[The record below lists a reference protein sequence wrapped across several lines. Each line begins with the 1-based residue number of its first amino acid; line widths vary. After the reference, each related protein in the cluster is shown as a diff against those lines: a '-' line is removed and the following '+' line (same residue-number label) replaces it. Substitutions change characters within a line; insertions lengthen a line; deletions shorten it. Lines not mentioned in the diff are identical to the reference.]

1 MRKLKRIIFR
11 ILGAM
16 SLFISFNIL
25 TYIRDE
31 KSIPQAAG
39 IPLFLIAGMILT
51 FEAYIDFLQVK
62 DDIEEP
68 IAYHIIGGSIVALIG
83 ILALIYAI
91 GVIIKYSTNIGTVI
105 AFLALILSIVIG
117 VVLIWIPRFINVTI
131 SDNRND

>member
-68 IAYHIIGGSIVALIG
+68 IAYHIIGGSIVALID

-105 AFLALILSIVIG
+105 AFLALVLSVVIG

>member
-25 TYIRDE
+25 IYIRDE

-68 IAYHIIGGSIVALIG
+68 IAYHIIGGSIVALIDT
-83 ILALIYAI
+83 LALIYAI

-105 AFLALILSIVIG
+105 AFLALVLSVVIG

-131 SDNRND
+131 SNNRND

>member
-16 SLFISFNIL
+16 SLLISFNIL

-68 IAYHIIGGSIVALIG
+68 IAYHIIGGSIVALID

-105 AFLALILSIVIG
+105 AFLALVLSVVIG
-117 VVLIWIPRFINVTI
+117 VVLIWIPRFINVTMRD
-131 SDNRND
+131 SQND

>member
-1 MRKLKRIIFR
+1 MRKFKRIIFR

-68 IAYHIIGGSIVALIG
+68 IAYHIIGGSIVALID

-105 AFLALILSIVIG
+105 AFLALVLSVVIG

>member
-68 IAYHIIGGSIVALIG
+68 IAYHIIGGSIVALID

-131 SDNRND
+131 SNNRND

>member
-68 IAYHIIGGSIVALIG
+68 IAYHIIGGSIVALID

-105 AFLALILSIVIG
+105 AFLALVLSDVIG
-117 VVLIWIPRFINVTI
+117 VVLIWIPRIMNVTMRD
-131 SDNRND
+131 SQND

>member
-68 IAYHIIGGSIVALIG
+68 IAYHIIGGSIVALVD

-91 GVIIKYSTNIGTVI
+91 GVIVKYSTNIGTVI

>member
-68 IAYHIIGGSIVALIG
+68 IAYHIIGGSIVALID

-105 AFLALILSIVIG
+105 AFLALVLSIVIG

>member
-1 MRKLKRIIFR
+1 MRKFKRIIFR

-25 TYIRDE
+25 IYIRDE

-68 IAYHIIGGSIVALIG
+68 IAYHIIGGSIVALID

-105 AFLALILSIVIG
+105 AFLALVLSVVIG

>member
-25 TYIRDE
+25 IYIRDE

-68 IAYHIIGGSIVALIG
+68 IAYHIIGGSIVALID

-105 AFLALILSIVIG
+105 AFLALVLSVVIG

>member
-31 KSIPQAAG
+31 KSVPQAGG

-68 IAYHIIGGSIVALIG
+68 IAYHIIGGSIVALID

-105 AFLALILSIVIG
+105 AFLALVLSIVIG
-117 VVLIWIPRFINVTI
+117 IVLIWIPRFINVTI

>member
-25 TYIRDE
+25 TYIRDD

-68 IAYHIIGGSIVALIG
+68 IAYHIIGGSIVALID

>member
-16 SLFISFNIL
+16 SLFISFN
-25 TYIRDE
+25 IRDE

-68 IAYHIIGGSIVALIG
+68 IAYHIIGGSIVALID

>member
-68 IAYHIIGGSIVALIG
+68 IAYHIIGGSIVAIID

-105 AFLALILSIVIG
+105 AFLALVLSIVIG

>member
-39 IPLFLIAGMILT
+39 IPLFLIAEMILT

-68 IAYHIIGGSIVALIG
+68 IAYHIIGGSIVALID

>member
-16 SLFISFNIL
+16 SLLISFNIL

-68 IAYHIIGGSIVALIG
+68 IAYHIIGGSIVALID

-105 AFLALILSIVIG
+105 AFLALVLSVVIG

-131 SDNRND
+131 SNNRND

>member
-68 IAYHIIGGSIVALIG
+68 IAYHIIGGSIVALID

>member
-1 MRKLKRIIFR
+1 MRKLERIIFR
-11 ILGAM
+11 IMGAM

-51 FEAYIDFLQVK
+51 FEACIEFFQVRN
-62 DDIEEP
+62 DIEEP
-68 IAYHIIGGSIVALIG
+68 IAYHIIGGSIVALID

-105 AFLALILSIVIG
+105 AFLALVLSVVIG
-117 VVLIWIPRFINVTI
+117 VVLIWIPRFMNVTI
-131 SDNRND
+131 SDNKND

>member
-51 FEAYIDFLQVK
+51 FEAYIDFLEVK

-68 IAYHIIGGSIVALIG
+68 IAYHIIGGSIVALID

-91 GVIIKYSTNIGTVI
+91 GVIVKYSTNIGTVI

>member
-16 SLFISFNIL
+16 SLLISFNIL

-68 IAYHIIGGSIVALIG
+68 IAYHIIGGSIVALID

-105 AFLALILSIVIG
+105 AFLALVLSVVIG